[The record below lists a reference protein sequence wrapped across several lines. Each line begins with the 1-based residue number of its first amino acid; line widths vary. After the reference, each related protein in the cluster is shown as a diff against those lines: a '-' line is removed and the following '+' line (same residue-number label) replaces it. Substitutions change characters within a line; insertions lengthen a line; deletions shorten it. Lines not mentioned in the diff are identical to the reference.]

1 MINTYFGFLYRL
13 INVCYSVN
21 RLNSIKRRLQIVI
34 NNVLLSTFG
43 FSNLR
48 GKIHANKKI
57 ESLVFSGEN
66 YEYFFLN
73 ERSVVK
79 FSKLMEQFPSKQS
92 VFFVEAKRVKFKSVR
107 EAKLLFVAIDANY
120 PSMKYFT
127 LQECNL
133 CHNFILQL
141 KTFIDGN
148 TSMTRISFI

>member
-79 FSKLMEQFPSKQS
+79 FSKLMEQFPSK
-92 VFFVEAKRVKFKSVR
+92 
-107 EAKLLFVAIDANY
+107 
-120 PSMKYFT
+120 
-127 LQECNL
+127 
-133 CHNFILQL
+133 
-141 KTFIDGN
+141 
-148 TSMTRISFI
+148 